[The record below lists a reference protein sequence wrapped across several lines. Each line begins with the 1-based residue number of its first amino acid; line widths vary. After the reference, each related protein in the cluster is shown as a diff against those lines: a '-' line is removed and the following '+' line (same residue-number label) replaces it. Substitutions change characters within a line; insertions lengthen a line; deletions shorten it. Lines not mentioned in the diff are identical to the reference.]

1 VGEVA
6 DLVDEH
12 GAAVAAR
19 LLVRPEHEVVE
30 EQLPTALEEVHQGR
44 LAGRAVEDVVL
55 VHPDPRQPAT
65 LGGERVACPGGLL
78 LLGK

>member
-1 VGEVA
+1 MA

-30 EQLPTALEEVHQGR
+30 KQLPAALEEVEQGC
-44 LAGRAVEDVVL
+44 LAGRAVEHVVA
-55 VHPDPRQPAT
+55 VDPNPRQPAT

-78 LLGK
+78 LLDE